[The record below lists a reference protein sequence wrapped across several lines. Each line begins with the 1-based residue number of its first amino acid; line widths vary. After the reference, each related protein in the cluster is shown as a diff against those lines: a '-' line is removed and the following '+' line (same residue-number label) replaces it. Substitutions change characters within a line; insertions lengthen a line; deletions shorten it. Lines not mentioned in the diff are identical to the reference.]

1 MNKRRSNQLAKVATP
16 VLRPEETIEFLTMA
30 KVGTPSR
37 KKQAW
42 VLLLSTILTLGI
54 LQLYVV
60 AKPYYLV
67 LTSQRL
73 LLFTVTRGTG
83 VPGGLQREIPRRGLA
98 ATRPRSR
105 LGITFYLSAQGSTD
119 RLRLAFGQPQR
130 KDANALA
137 AGIGIAAN

>member
-1 MNKRRSNQLAKVATP
+1 MNKRRSEQLAKIAASA
-16 VLRPEETIEFLTMA
+16 LRPDEAIEFLTIA

-42 VLLLSTILTLGI
+42 VLLLTTILTLGM
-54 LQLYVV
+54 QQVYVV
-60 AKPYYLV
+60 ARSYYLV

-73 LLFTVTRGTG
+73 LLFAVVRGSG
-83 VPGGLQREIPRRGLA
+83 APGALWRQIPRPGLS

-105 LGITFYLSAQGSTD
+105 LGITFYLCFKGSED
-119 RLRLAFGQPQR
+119 RLRLAFGQQQR

-137 AGIGIAAN
+137 AGIGLS